1 MKEKLRKYVED
12 MVRDIPKTRNVV
24 DLKEEIIG
32 NMEERYD
39 DLRAEG
45 YGEQDAFDCTSMPW
59 ATSGSLFEEGKQG
72 KRRRKGRACNGG
84 RKTRKE
90 KRPYGE
96 DPGSGSCPWSP
107 AVSSG
112 RRYGGSRVDRAI
124 RRRRD
129 P

>member
-45 YGEQDAFDCTSMPW
+45 YGEQDAFDCTINAM
-59 ATSGSLFEEGKQG
+59 GDIRSLFEEENKE
-72 KRRRKGRACNGG
+72 NGG
-84 RKTRKE
+84 GKGEPVMAGERPE
-90 KRPYGE
+90 KKK
-96 DPGSGSCPWSP
+96 DHT
-107 AVSSG
+107 VKIL
-112 RRYGGSRVDRAI
+112 VL
-124 RRRRD
+124 
-129 P
+129 

>member
-45 YGEQDAFDCTSMPW
+45 YGEQDAFDCTIN
-59 ATSGSLFEEGKQG
+59 AGQTSARFL
-72 KRRRKGRACNGG
+72 KRNKENGG
-84 RKTRKE
+84 GK
-90 KRPYGE
+90 
-96 DPGSGSCPWSP
+96 GSC
-107 AVSSG
+107 
-112 RRYGGSRVDRAI
+112 
-124 RRRRD
+124 
-129 P
+129 

>member
-45 YGEQDAFDCTSMPW
+45 YGEQDAFDCTINAM
-59 ATSGSLFEEGKQG
+59 GDIRSLFEEENKE
-72 KRRRKGRACNGG
+72 NGG
-84 RKTRKE
+84 GKGEPVMAGERPENKK
-90 KRPYGE
+90 PYGE
-96 DPGSGSCPWSP
+96 DPGSGSCPWRP

-112 RRYGGSRVDRAI
+112 HRYGGSQGGQG
-124 RRRRD
+124 